1 MFPTPALGTITSFSS
16 RNNTYCIYFSILISV
31 LRKLFETIITTCLF
45 GTLNFFL
52 LCSSYQICEF
62 MYERE
67 HQYDKIIDC
76 YLRDP
81 LREVS

>member
-1 MFPTPALGTITSFSS
+1 MPEQMSW
-16 RNNTYCIYFSILISV
+16 NN
-31 LRKLFETIITTCLF
+31 KLITTWLF
-45 GTLNFFL
+45 GTLKFFL